1 MIKLTASNIREMSE
15 PDKISYLWDAG
26 VRGLG
31 VRRTPAG
38 VKSFIFRFRSRDA
51 KKRQRILTLGR
62 CEEMRLE
69 DARDKARLMLSDV
82 IQGKDPS
89 AVSQASEGG
98 ATVRDMAERYA
109 KEHAPRK
116 KKASQTNDELL
127 WRKHIIPLK
136 GNVRV
141 ADFTT
146 SDAIDIQNEL
156 LKKTTTANRA
166 IALLSKAFALAEIWG
181 WRAQNTNPC
190 HQVQKFGENRR
201 QRILS
206 RAELRKFGQW
216 LDYTEKNRTAGWRYV
231 DLLRLLILTGC
242 RRDEWRTG
250 RWEWVNLED
259 KTYNLPTSKTGQK
272 VVYLSEMALGVLDHV
287 AAKRGGA
294 GFPKSGYIF
303 PSSKSARRAITW
315 SHSSWTTM
323 LRDMGLGNLRVH
335 DLRHTV
341 GSYAHA
347 SGLTQKQVADL
358 LGHKRMETAARY
370 IHDENRSAGA
380 NIAGNAIA
388 GLLAHPAL

>member
-1 MIKLTASNIREMSE
+1 MIKLTASNIRDMPE
-15 PDKISYLWDAG
+15 PAKISYIWDAG

-38 VKSFIFRFRSRDA
+38 VKAFVFRFRLRDL
-51 KKRQRILTLGR
+51 KKSQRILTLGR
-62 CEEMRLE
+62 VDEMRLE

-82 IQGKDPS
+82 IMGKDPS

-98 ATVRDMAERYA
+98 ATVRDMMDRYT

-116 KKASQTNDELL
+116 KKSSQTNDELL

-136 GNVRV
+136 GKVRV

-146 SDAIDIQNEL
+146 SDAIDIQNKL
-156 LKKTTTANRA
+156 LAKTTTANRA

-181 WRAQNTNPC
+181 WRGQNTNPC
-190 HQVQKFGENRR
+190 HNAQKFTENRR

-216 LDYTEKNRTAGWRYV
+216 LDYTEKSRAAGWRYV

-242 RRDEWRTG
+242 RRDEWRAG

-259 KTYNLPTSKTGQK
+259 KTYNLPTSKTGAK
-272 VVYLSEMALGVLDHV
+272 VVYLSEMALGVLYHV

-294 GFPKSGYIF
+294 GLPKSGFIF

-315 SHSSWTTM
+315 SHSSWTAM

-388 GLLAHPAL
+388 GLLAQPAL